1 MKLQSLEITNFRGIQ
16 KLHLEFPEQ
25 VNVLVGV
32 NGVGKSAVLDCTA
45 ILLSRLI
52 GRIRSST
59 GTGRFFTESD
69 INNNAQWT
77 RNEIKISFQG
87 KPVQWNVFKARGGL
101 RGQMLASLGKR
112 SRGKQT
118 IASLGKWKKP
128 VRLMSTSFGKR
139 SRGKQTIASLGKWKK
154 LVRLMS
160 TNLDELRKHVELLR
174 SKLEEDE
181 RTSLPLAIYY
191 PVNRAVLDIP
201 LRIRKRHQFDRLA
214 AYDQALSGE
223 WSSFRVFFEWFR
235 EREDLENEQR
245 VDKPRFRDPQLRAVR
260 RAAERFLPGFKGLKV
275 RRSPL
280 RMVVEKNREEMIVN
294 QLSDGEKC
302 TLAMVGDLARRMAIA
317 NPYMRD
323 PLLSE
328 GVILIDEID
337 LHLHPG
343 WQRHIIPALKE
354 TFPNCQFLLSTH
366 SPQILSHLD
375 RNSIWLLEQTKSGIS
390 AKRPADAYGQEAGRI
405 LEDLMN
411 VPARPQEIQKQLTDL
426 FLAIS
431 EGEMKK
437 AKQILSDIQDRVGT
451 DPDLVK
457 ADVLIRRKEVLG
469 K

>member
-1 MKLQSLEITNFRGIQ
+1 MKLQSLEITDFRGIR

-59 GTGRFFTESD
+59 GTGRFFTASD
-69 INNNAQWT
+69 INNSAQWT
-77 RNEIKISFQG
+77 RNEIEISFRG
-87 KPVQWNVFKARGGL
+87 KSVQWSVFKAR
-101 RGQMLASLGKR
+101 RGQK
-112 SRGKQT
+112 KQT
-118 IASLGKWKKP
+118 I
-128 VRLMSTSFGKR
+128 
-139 SRGKQTIASLGKWKK
+139 
-154 LVRLMS
+154 
-160 TNLDELRKHVELLR
+160 TNLSKLRKHVELLR

-181 RTSLPLAIYY
+181 HTNLPLALYY
-191 PVNRAVLDIP
+191 PVNRVVLEIP
-201 LRIRKRHQFDRLA
+201 LRIRKRHPFDRLA
-214 AYDQALSGE
+214 AYDQALAGGSN
-223 WSSFRVFFEWFR
+223 FRVFFEWFR
-235 EREDLENEQR
+235 EREDLENER
-245 VDKPRFRDPQLRAVR
+245 RIDNPRFRDPQLRAVR
-260 RAAERFLPGFKGLKV
+260 NATEWFLPGFKGLKV

-280 RMVVEKNREEMIVN
+280 RMVVEKNREELMVN

-302 TLAMVGDLARRMAIA
+302 TLALVGDLARRMAIA
-317 NPYMRD
+317 NPDMRD
-323 PLLSE
+323 PLE
-328 GVILIDEID
+328 GEAVVLIDEID

-375 RNSIWLLEQTKSGIS
+375 RNSIWLLERTKSDIS
-390 AKRPADAYGQEAGRI
+390 AKRPEDAYGQEAGRI

-411 VPARPQEIQKQLTDL
+411 VPARPQEIHDQLADL
-426 FLAIS
+426 FLSI
-431 EGEMKK
+431 EKGRLKK
-437 AKQILSDIQDRVGT
+437 AKQLLSDMQGEIGV